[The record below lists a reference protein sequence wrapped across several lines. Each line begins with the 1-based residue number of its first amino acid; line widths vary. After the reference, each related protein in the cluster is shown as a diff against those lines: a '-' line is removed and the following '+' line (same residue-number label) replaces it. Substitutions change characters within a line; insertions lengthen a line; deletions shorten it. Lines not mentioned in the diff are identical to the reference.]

1 MRAPILAS
9 ALAGATL
16 LAGCGGGAQSPPTVT
31 VTKTVEESGTTAPE
45 PSTSTQEAGT
55 TPAEPSTAAPE
66 IVGATSLFSS
76 PTGNI
81 GCAIDKDYA
90 RCDIAQKD
98 WDAPSPPASCP
109 DLEYGDA
116 LEVSGDSAAAFAC
129 HGDTTRGS
137 DDVLEYGDS
146 IQATR
151 AGVVVCTSSSSGM
164 TCENTDSGHGFFIS
178 RQSYKAF

>member
-1 MRAPILAS
+1 MRAPILVL
-9 ALAGATL
+9 ALAGAAL
-16 LAGCGGGAQSPPTVT
+16 LAGCGGQAQNPPTVT
-31 VTKTVEESGTTAPE
+31 VTKTVEEPGTTAPQE
-45 PSTSTQEAGT
+45 STSTQEAGST
-55 TPAEPSTAAPE
+55 SAEQGTPPEIAGPST
-66 IVGATSLFSS
+66 LFSS

-98 WDAPSPPASCP
+98 WAAPAAPASCP

-116 LEVSGDSAAAFAC
+116 LEVSGDSAADFAC

-137 DDVLEYGDS
+137 DDVLDYGDS

-151 AGVVVCTSSSSGM
+151 AGVVVCTSSSAGM
-164 TCENTDSGHGFFIS
+164 TCENTRSGHGFFIS